1 MSGSIEHDEASG
13 RKTTGHVWDGIKE
26 LNTPLPSWWAYV
38 FYATIIWGIG
48 YWVVYPAWP
57 TVGSYTRGLFGY
69 SSRADVTE
77 QLQQAAAARAPQTEQ
92 LTRLPVEQIPADPQL
107 LNYAIAGGRSV
118 FAANCAPC
126 HGAGGQ
132 GALGFPVLAD
142 DDWLWGGDLASIEHT
157 IRYGIRSTHAETR
170 QSEMP
175 KFGVDQVLTAEQI
188 SDVTAYLLSL
198 SGESTDT
205 ESAARGQPIFAEQ
218 CVACH
223 GEDGGGNTELGAPS
237 LKDRIWLF
245 GNTTAAVAAQVT
257 DPRHGVMPSWEG
269 RLDDATIKM
278 MAVYVHT
285 LGGGQ

>member
-1 MSGSIEHDEASG
+1 MNGSIEQDEVSG

-26 LNTPLPSWWAYV
+26 LNTPLPSWWVYV

-57 TVGSYTRGLFGY
+57 MVNDYTRGLFGY

-77 QLQQAAAARAPQTEQ
+77 QLQQAAAARAHQTEQ
-92 LTRLPVEQIPADPQL
+92 LTQLSVEQSSVDPQL

-132 GALGFPVLAD
+132 GARGYPVLAD
-142 DDWLWGGDLASIEHT
+142 DDWIWGGDLASIERT
-157 IRYGIRSTHAETR
+157 IRYGVRGTSPDTR

-175 KFGVDQVLTAEQI
+175 KFGVDELLTAEQI
-188 SDVTAYLLSL
+188 ADVTAYVLSL
-198 SGESTDT
+198 SGEPADKD
-205 ESAARGQPIFAEQ
+205 AAGRGQPIFVEQ

-223 GEDGGGNTELGAPS
+223 GEDGGGNIELGAPS
-237 LKDRIWLF
+237 LKDKIWLY
-245 GNTTAAVAAQVT
+245 GNTVAAVTAQVT
-257 DPRHGVMPSWEG
+257 NPHHGVMPTWEG

-278 MAVYVHT
+278 LAVYVHS

>member
-13 RKTTGHVWDGIKE
+13 RKTTGHIWDGIKE
-26 LNTPLPSWWAYV
+26 LNTPLPSWWVYV

-57 TVGSYTRGLFGY
+57 MVTDYTRGLVGY

-77 QLQQAAAARAPQTEQ
+77 QLQAATAERSQ
-92 LTRLPVEQIPADPQL
+92 LTDQLTKLSVEQIAADPQL
-107 LNYAIAGGRSV
+107 LNYAMAGGRSV

-132 GALGFPVLAD
+132 GGHGYPMLAD
-142 DDWLWGGDLASIEHT
+142 DDWLWGGDLANIERT
-157 IRYGIRSTHAETR
+157 IRYGVRGTSADTR

-175 KFGVDQVLTAEQI
+175 KFGADGLLTAAQI
-188 SDVTAYLLSL
+188 ADVTAYVLSL
-198 SGESTDT
+198 SGEPVDK
-205 ESAARGQPIFAEQ
+205 EAAARGQPIFAEQ

-223 GEDGGGNTELGAPS
+223 GEDGGGNIELGAPS
-237 LKDRIWLF
+237 LKDKIWLY
-245 GNTTAAVAAQVT
+245 GNTAAAVSAQVT
-257 DPRHGVMPSWEG
+257 NPHHGVMPTWEG

-278 MAVYVHT
+278 VAVYVHS